1 LNMREV
7 RGTRRRA
14 MLRGQLEAFA
24 QRYGVQLREE
34 TPAAPAKRK

>member
-1 LNMREV
+1 MREV

-14 MLRGQLEAFA
+14 VLRGQLEAFA

-34 TPAAPAKRK
+34 APVAIKPKKA